1 MKFYSTTEKNALIVI
16 SLLKS
21 HGIRYVIASPGNT
34 NTALIGSIQKDP
46 FFTIYSAVDER
57 SAAYMACGLAAESGE
72 PVVISCTGA
81 TASRNYI
88 PGMTEAYYRK
98 LPVLAI
104 TSTQPTARVG
114 HHVAQVIDRSVIQN
128 DIAKLSVNLP
138 VVKDE
143 EDQWECE
150 VKVNTA
156 ILELTRNSGGPV
168 HINLPTTYSLPFT
181 EKETLKTRVIRRYTL
196 IDTLPEL
203 DSTKRIAVFV
213 GSHKPWSDKDTQALH
228 GFCKRYNAVVFC
240 DHTSGYKGG
249 SYLQFSLAAAQE
261 LHSKAELKPDITLH
275 IGEITGDYPLLG
287 MAGKEV
293 WRISPDGE
301 IRDTFRRL
309 RYVFEMPESSFFQHY
324 ADKSNQA
331 GTDSYYRQCESF
343 LNTVRQKIPELPFSN
358 VWLASRMAAR
368 IPSGS
373 VIHFG
378 ILNSLRTWNFFQLPD
393 TVSSFSNVG
402 GFGIDGGVSTL
413 LGASLADAKKL
424 YFGVI
429 GDLAF
434 FYDLN
439 AIGNRHTPNNLRIL
453 LVNNG
458 KGIEF
463 RLYNHHASHFG
474 EDGDEFVAAA
484 GHYGNK
490 SKSLV
495 RDFAENLGFEYL
507 TASNKEEFEGCC
519 HRFLDPGLTDRPML
533 FEVFTDSDDES
544 KALQIMHRIESNA
557 DGTAKKVARRMLGP
571 KGVAVVKKIIK
582 GKS

>member
-156 ILELTRNSGGPV
+156 ILELTRNGGGPV

-249 SYLQFSLAAAQE
+249 SHLQFSLAAAQE

-358 VWLASRMAAR
+358 VWLASKMAAR
-368 IPSGS
+368 MPSGS
-373 VIHFG
+373 AVHFG

-413 LGASLADAKKL
+413 LGASLADPKKL

-507 TASNKEEFEGCC
+507 TASNKEEFEGCY
-519 HRFLDPGLTDRPML
+519 HRFLDPALTDRPMV

-544 KALQIMHRIESNA
+544 KALQIMHRIEANTN
-557 DGTAKKVARRMLGP
+557 GTAKKVARRMLGP
-571 KGVAVVKKIIK
+571 KGVAAVKKFIK
-582 GKS
+582 R

>member
-156 ILELTRNSGGPV
+156 ILELTRNGGGPV

-249 SYLQFSLAAAQE
+249 SHLQFSLAAAQE

-358 VWLASRMAAR
+358 VWLASKMAAR
-368 IPSGS
+368 MPSGS
-373 VIHFG
+373 AVHFG

-507 TASNKEEFEGCC
+507 TASNKEEFEGCY
-519 HRFLDPGLTDRPML
+519 HRFLDPALTDRPMV

-544 KALQIMHRIESNA
+544 KALQIMHRIEANTN
-557 DGTAKKVARRMLGP
+557 GTAKKVARRMLGP
-571 KGVAVVKKIIK
+571 KGVAAVKKFIK
-582 GKS
+582 R